1 MFNEL
6 CIICEDETEY
16 RRVRELFAEK
26 GLSWAS
32 GDSLVDEDF
41 EDNIFEFGERDVL
54 THNKFMD
61 KTGETEE
68 EYVTYDHAS
77 NIDEEWHEHLYAKEF
92 LSRNHPIKHSLKT
105 TKLPL
110 I

>member
-1 MFNEL
+1 MFSKL
-6 CIICEDETEY
+6 HIICQDETEY
-16 RRVRELFAEK
+16 QKVREILNKK

-32 GDSLVDEDF
+32 GDSLIDEGF
-41 EDNIFEFGERDVL
+41 FDNIFEFGERDVL
-54 THNKFMD
+54 THNKFTD
-61 KTGETEE
+61 KKGETEE

-77 NIDEEWHEHLYAKEF
+77 NIDEEWHEYLYAKEF